1 MCLLLMGIRILLADD
16 HHVVRW
22 GVKQLLSQEPDLS
35 ITGEAENGQEVLD
48 LLDHGVEVDVL
59 LTDLSMPVMDG
70 IHLAKILGEKYP
82 DLKIALLTIQEEE
95 CYIQQAFQAGIKSYI
110 FKSADP
116 QELIHAVKQVARG
129 KPYLCSGVSSYFINR
144 FSSIANSDKVMPA
157 DIKFSERE
165 LDVLRLIAEG
175 YTNEEAA
182 DKLFTSRRTVEGH
195 RQAMIDK
202 TGSRNSL
209 ALVRFAVQHGLVN

>member
-1 MCLLLMGIRILLADD
+1 MCLALMGIRILLADD
-16 HHVVRW
+16 HHMVRW
-22 GVKQLLSQEPDLS
+22 GVKQLLLQEPDFT
-35 ITGEAENGQEVLD
+35 IAGEAENGQQVLD
-48 LLDHGVEVDVL
+48 LLDKGAEVDVL

-70 IHLAKILGEKYP
+70 IHLAKVVGDKYP

-95 CYIQQAFQAGIKSYI
+95 CYIQQAFQSGVKSYI

-116 QELIHAVKQVARG
+116 QELIYAVKQVAVG
-129 KPYLCSGVSSYFINR
+129 KPYFCSGVSNYFINR
-144 FSSIANSDKVMPA
+144 FSSSTNTDKVLPA
-157 DIKFSERE
+157 DMKFSERE